1 MNRKIKNRAMCG
13 LQFSLPC
20 PQLFLLV
27 TCYLVLLFCKEI
39 LGCSS
44 VCRLC
49 TGRQINC
56 RNLGLSSIPK
66 NFPEST
72 AFLYLTGNNISH
84 IRESE
89 LTGLHSLVALYLDN
103 SRILYVYPKAFVQLG
118 SLCFLYLNNNLIK
131 HLDPGIFKGLSN
143 LRSLYLQSNQVS
155 FVPSGVFN
163 DLILVQ
169 YLNLQRNHL
178 TVLGSATFVGMAAL
192 RILHLS
198 NNKIVRISDSGFQHL
213 GNLDCLYLE
222 SNNLTK
228 VSSNAFEILKSLKRL
243 SLSHNPIEA
252 IQPFAFK
259 GLNNLEYLLLKNS
272 SIKNVARDGFNGI
285 NNLKYLILSH
295 NYLQNLNSGTFSLLK
310 NLIYLKLDRN
320 RLISIDNDTF
330 ENMGASLKILNLSFN
345 NLTDIHPRVFMPL
358 SSLTHLQANS
368 NPWECN
374 CTLLGLR
381 DWLASSSITLNIYC
395 QNPPSMRGR
404 ALCYIKWTDIT
415 NCIPSSTNVS
425 RLWAVKPLH
434 VHHKTTALMMAW
446 HKVSTNGKHLE
457 NIETE
462 SVTFWERIR
471 TSPANR
477 FFQENTFANPLETTA
492 VLPVQIQLTTSVN
505 LNLEQ
510 NSALRIDT
518 ASVSGKTSLIC
529 TQEVEKLN
537 EAFDILLTFFILAC
551 VLIIFLIYKVVQ
563 FKQKLKAPENSEEN
577 RLEYYSFYQSARYN
591 VSASVGNT
599 SPNSPESPALEQI
612 QLHKQIVPESEAQ
625 VILFEHSSL

>member
-20 PQLFLLV
+20 LRLFLLV
-27 TCYLVLLFCKEI
+27 TCYLVLLFHKEI

-44 VCRLC
+44 VCQLC

-72 AFLYLTGNNISH
+72 VFLYLTGNNISY
-84 IRESE
+84 ISESE

-103 SRILYVYPKAFVQLG
+103 SSIMYVYPKAFVQLA
-118 SLCFLYLNNNLIK
+118 SLYFLYLNNNLIK
-131 HLDPGIFKGLSN
+131 HLNPGIFKGLSN
-143 LRSLYLQSNQVS
+143 LRSLHLQSNQVS
-155 FVPSGVFN
+155 FVPRGVFN
-163 DLILVQ
+163 DLISVQ

-178 TVLGSATFVGMAAL
+178 TVLGSGTFVGMAAL

-213 GNLDCLYLE
+213 RNLDCLYLE

-228 VSSNAFEILKSLKRL
+228 VPSNAFEILKSLKRL
-243 SLSHNPIEA
+243 SLSHNPIEV

-259 GLNNLEYLLLKNS
+259 GLSNLEYLLLKNS
-272 SIKNVARDGFNGI
+272 SIKNVARDGFSGI

-295 NYLQNLNSGTFSLLK
+295 NNLQNLNSGTFSLLK

-320 RLISIDNDTF
+320 RIIRIDNDTF

-345 NLTDIHPRVFMPL
+345 NLTDIHPRVFRPL

-381 DWLASSSITLNIYC
+381 DWLESSSITLNIYC

-404 ALCYIKWTDIT
+404 ALRYIKWTDIT
-415 NCIPSSTNVS
+415 NCIPSSTKS
-425 RLWAVKPLH
+425 LH

-471 TSPANR
+471 TSPAGS

-492 VLPVQIQLTTSVN
+492 VLPVQIKLTSSVN

-510 NSALRIDT
+510 NSAVPIDA

-591 VSASVGNT
+591 VT
-599 SPNSPESPALEQI
+599 SSICNISPDSLESPGLEQI
-612 QLHKQIVPESEAQ
+612 QLHKHIVPESEAQ
-625 VILFEHSSL
+625 IILFEHSAL